1 MPPERYEP
9 AEGERPVPKGQEADD
24 QMDGVETNDE
34 MDLSESKDEKP
45 SIENVEFALTELRNI
60 VDKFKSKPKRAEK
73 MASDPEFREKVYSV
87 LSSSVIDSMAKL
99 GVPLSDAEIT
109 VVNAIVKDVIDG
121 KFDLHTGEVV
131 QPGAQSSSQSSKRV
145 VRRESFMGDSGSPEH
160 KAYLAKGYIEGGKLN
175 VAGQRFLAKMNPG
188 SVRGLRRSVAVM
200 ERRSIGVTTDMSV
213 PVSEEDVI
221 KALQV

>member
-1 MPPERYEP
+1 MSPERYEP
-9 AEGERPVPKGQEADD
+9 PEGERPVPKGQEADD

-131 QPGAQSSSQSSKRV
+131 QPGAQSAQPVKKI
-145 VRRESFMGDSGSPEH
+145 VRTLSFTGDSGSLEH